1 MAFFNLPFGVR
12 VAGSDPIDGDRYLA
26 VDIAARDA
34 LIGIGRAKEGQQV
47 YVEAT
52 KILYVL
58 KGATNLDWAEVGGSG
73 GGTGDVVGPGAAV
86 DEHIA
91 IYDGITGKLIKDSG
105 KTIAEIIGGG
115 GTIPTDIIATVGA
128 GDIDPGET
136 IAAGSNLED
145 FINQIVAPVLSP
157 SIGTMNSV
165 IFNGVST
172 QTREIGEIISETGS
186 AAYYTGIIKSLNPV
200 ADVPLTGPSTGS
212 AFSGTGITNVGAI
225 NTPVVAGTNMWTV
238 VESFSVGSAPYYKSD
253 GTVDSSLDGQRG
265 PGTVTDN
272 SNIITG
278 RYRYW
283 YSVGTAPSSSV
294 GVRSLTDKGFF
305 PVGSFTMMIP
315 INTPVLSFFLPAT
328 HGTVTVTYT
337 ESSNAD
343 VTGSFTETAMP
354 VNDGGGTS
362 VGYSKFETVIGGGGY
377 PTAAHYVVTIS

>member
-26 VDIAARDA
+26 VDIAARDS
-34 LIGIGRAKEGQQV
+34 LIPGGRAKEGQQV
-47 YVEAT
+47 YVEST

-58 KGATNLDWAEVGGSG
+58 KGPANTDWVEVGSGAGGS
-73 GGTGDVVGPGAAV
+73 GDVVGPASSG
-86 DEHIA
+86 DDHIA
-91 IYDGITGKLIKDSG
+91 IYNGITGKIIKDSG
-105 KTIAEIIGGG
+105 QTIADIIGGG
-115 GTIPTDIIATVGA
+115 GTIPTDIIATVKG
-128 GDIDPGET
+128 GDIDPGEVV
-136 IAAGSNLED
+136 AAGSNLEA
-145 FINQIVAPVLSP
+145 FINQLIAPVLSP
-157 SIGTMNSV
+157 TVGTVNSV

-172 QTREIGEIISETGS
+172 ETREIGEIISETGS

-212 AFSGTGITNVGAI
+212 TFSGTGISAAGAI
-225 NTPVVAGTNMWTV
+225 NTPVLAGDNMWTV
-238 VESFSVGSAPYYKSD
+238 VEAFSAGTAPYYKSD
-253 GTVDSSLDGQRG
+253 GTVANNLDAQRAS
-265 PGTVTDN
+265 GTATDN

-278 RYRYW
+278 KYRYW
-283 YSVGTAPSSSV
+283 YSVGTSPSDST
-294 GVRSLTDKGFF
+294 GVRALTDKGFY

-315 INTPVLSFFLPAT
+315 ASTAVLSFFLPAT
-328 HGTVTVTYT
+328 HGAVTVTYT

>member
-26 VDIAARDA
+26 VDLAARDA

-47 YVEAT
+47 YVESE

-58 KGATNLDWAEVGGSG
+58 KGATNAGWTEVGSGGSG
-73 GGTGDVVGPGAAV
+73 GGDVTGPATAG

-91 IYDGITGKLIKDSG
+91 IYNGTTGKIIKDSG

-157 SIGTMNSV
+157 IISSVNSV
-165 IFNGVST
+165 VFNGVST
-172 QTREIGEIISETGS
+172 ETREIGSTISETGS
-186 AAYYTGIIKSLNPV
+186 AAYYPGIIKSLNPV
-200 ADVPLTGPSTGS
+200 ADVPLTGPTTGS
-212 AFSGTGITNVGAI
+212 VFSGTGISAAGAI
-225 NTPVVAGTNMWTV
+225 NTPVLAGPNVWTV
-238 VESFSVGSAPYYKSD
+238 LESYSEGTVQYNKSD
-253 GTVDSSLDGQRG
+253 GTEDHSHDAARVA
-265 PGTVTDN
+265 GTVSDN

-278 RYRYW
+278 KYRYW
-283 YSVGTAPSSSV
+283 YSVGTAPSTSS
-294 GVRSLTDKGFF
+294 GVRALTDKGFY
-305 PVGSFTMMIP
+305 PVGTFTMMIP
-315 INTPVLSFFLPAT
+315 ANTPVISFYIPA
-328 HGTVTVTYT
+328 GVGVPVITYT

-343 VTGSFTETAMP
+343 VTGSFNITAMP
-354 VNDGGGTS
+354 VSDGGSGS
-362 VGYSKFETVIGGGGY
+362 IGYDKYDTVIGGGGY